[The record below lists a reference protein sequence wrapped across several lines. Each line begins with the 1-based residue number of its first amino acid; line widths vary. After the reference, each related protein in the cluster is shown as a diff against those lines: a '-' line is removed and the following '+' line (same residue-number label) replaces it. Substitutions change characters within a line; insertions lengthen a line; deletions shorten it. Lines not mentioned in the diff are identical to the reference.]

1 MKLPKKLTLATLSAL
16 IAATSFG
23 AAAQNAPAV
32 VATETV
38 AAAEMTET
46 FRPHWFLQAQGGIGY
61 TFGESESAGD
71 MISPAAAIYGG
82 YRFNPLFG
90 LRFGLSGWQGRGC
103 WVEPRMDYKFNYLQG
118 NVDAMLSLTNLFCG
132 YKPGRLIDSYL
143 FLGVGVNGGFNNDE
157 AVDLDRQGYKFLNLW
172 NDHKVM
178 WAGRAGLGLTFNLSR
193 LFAIN
198 LEVNGNMLPDDFNS
212 KKGTVFDWQLN
223 GLVGVSFKFGSTRPA
238 KVQIVEEAEMEIVP
252 APKPQP
258 VEPVEPVKPTPA
270 EEQSAA
276 QQEVAQTVSYNIFFS
291 INSSVITALE
301 QAKIDELAAYMKQH
315 QNAKVMVTGYA
326 DKATGNSAFN
336 MALSKHRADA
346 VAEALVKAGVQAD
359 RIGTDAKGDTVQPFD
374 DNVKNRVAIA
384 IAE

>member
-1 MKLPKKLTLATLSAL
+1 MKLPKKLTFAALSVL
-16 IAATSFG
+16 IGATSFG
-23 AAAQNAPAV
+23 VSAQEAAAV
-32 VATETV
+32 TSVTTEQ
-38 AAAEMTET
+38 TEV
-46 FRPHWFLQAQGGIGY
+46 FNPHWFLQAQGGVGY
-61 TFGESESAGD
+61 TFGESESTSD
-71 MISPAAAIYGG
+71 MISPAAALYGG

-90 LRFGLSGWQGRGC
+90 LRFGLSGWQGRGS

-157 AVDLDRQGYKFLNLW
+157 AVDLNAQGYKFLNLW
-172 NDHKVM
+172 EGHKIM
-178 WAGRAGLGLTFNLSR
+178 WAGRAGLGLSFNLSR

-252 APKPQP
+252 APRPQP
-258 VEPVEPVKPTPA
+258 VEPVEPAPA
-270 EEQSAA
+270 REEEKKDQTAA
-276 QQEVAQTVSYNIFFS
+276 RQTVAETVAYDIFFS
-291 INSSVITALE
+291 INSSVISDLE
-301 QAKIDELAAYMKQH
+301 QSKIEQLAGYMKEH
-315 QNAKVMVTGYA
+315 SDVKVVVTGYA

-336 MALSKHRADA
+336 MTLSQRRAEA
-346 VAEALVKAGVQAD
+346 VAAALVKAGVQSE
-359 RIGTDAKGDTVQPFD
+359 RISTVAKGDTEQPYT

-384 IAE
+384 IAK